1 MQKDVIRKEMTAP
14 GPPIPYSA
22 PVQIADRTLRFL
34 WSLPT
39 EVGSAPITTYEL
51 SVFSVT
57 EGERQY
63 RLNTGAIQLLLPGN
77 EMFYD
82 ASGLTNGHVYMSGV
96 RASNDG
102 GVTWGPVASFVPQHP
117 IPPPA
122 TPVQHA
128 IAYRIA
134 SNTAMVVWSPPIE
147 PPDPDTAY
155 YYVET
160 VSNQAG
166 DEVLANRTAD
176 LNTYR
181 LNLSGLNPTSL
192 YVARVYV
199 KNLPGQSPAFTTN
212 QF

>member
-1 MQKDVIRKEMTAP
+1 MTRKEMTAP
-14 GPPIPYSA
+14 GPPIPFSA

-34 WSLPT
+34 WSVPASS
-39 EVGSAPITTYEL
+39 GSAPITTYEL

-57 EGERQY
+57 EGQRQY
-63 RLNTGAIQLLLPGN
+63 RLNTAAIQLLLPGN

-82 ASGLTNGHVYMSGV
+82 APGLTNGHIYMSGV

-102 GVTWGPVASFVPQHP
+102 GATWGVEAPFEAQHP
-117 IPPPA
+117 IPPPSS
-122 TPVQHA
+122 TVEHA
-128 IAYRIA
+128 IAYRITG
-134 SNTAMVVWSPPIE
+134 NTATVVWVPPLQL
-147 PPDPDTAY
+147 PDPDTAY

-160 VSNQAG
+160 QSNNPD

-176 LNTYR
+176 LGAYK
-181 LNLSGLNPTSL
+181 LSLSGLNPASV

-199 KNLPGQSPAFTTN
+199 KNLPGQSPAFMTN